1 MYMCVCIHILCIYVY
16 MYICIY
22 REICVCMYVYIY
34 IYVHIIIITSK
45 VLEASGT
52 MALICAAAGDPHT
65 EQLRVF
71 ITGGVQWEGG
81 PVDGGS
87 II

>member
-1 MYMCVCIHILCIYVY
+1 MCICICVYVYIYYVY

-22 REICVCMYVYIY
+22 VYIERYVYVCIYIY
-34 IYVHIIIITSK
+34 IYIIIITSK